1 MTKEDDFDCEMVNEY
16 RVKVTVKN
24 NLILTAI
31 ERAGYKNA
39 SGFCREA
46 GMTPTALSG
55 LITMKNPPLMV
66 SGEFSEAAKKL
77 MEVLCLAPTDLWTSE
92 QLTLRLK
99 HNSAE
104 REVNLD
110 GMRAALGINAEE
122 ALLLVAPS
130 PEEVM
135 EEKDIQ
141 KLMEEQ
147 LSSILPREA
156 KVLRMRYGIGCSEHT
171 PEEIGRA
178 LDVTRERIRQ
188 IEVSAMRKLM
198 HPQRG
203 NVLKQLTDGY
213 KPDGM
218 PKFNLET

>member
-1 MTKEDDFDCEMVNEY
+1 MNTEEDELVNEY

-31 ERAGYKNA
+31 EKAGYKNPSA
-39 SGFCREA
+39 FCRENGIA
-46 GMTPTALSG
+46 PTALSG
-55 LITMKNPPLMV
+55 LISMKNPPLMV
-66 SGEFSEAAKKL
+66 TGEFSESAKNL
-77 MEVLCLAPTDLWTSE
+77 MEILCLAPTDLWTSE
-92 QLTLRLK
+92 QLTLRLR

-104 REVNLD
+104 RDVNLD
-110 GMRAALGINAEE
+110 GMRAALGINAED

-130 PEEVM
+130 PEEAM

-141 KLMEEQ
+141 NLIEEQ

-156 KVLRMRYGIGCSEHT
+156 KVLRMRYGIGCPEHT
-171 PEEIGRA
+171 LEEIGRS

-188 IEVSAMRKLM
+188 IEIGAMRKLK

-203 NVLKQLTDGY
+203 KVLKQLTDGY
-213 KPDGM
+213 KPDGL
-218 PKFNLET
+218 PKFNLD